1 MYSSTVIE
9 HFLSP
14 RNAGELKDANGIGKV
29 GEPGCGDQCL
39 IFIRV
44 CEDIIEDI
52 SYLVFGCGAAIASGS
67 MTTELA
73 KGKSISEALRLKE
86 EHIIKALG
94 GLPDMKEHCSNLG
107 VAALQSAIEDYL
119 VKQGRTIADFR

>member
-39 IFIRV
+39 VFIRV